1 MKVTFWG
8 VRGSIPTSGKDTTE
22 YGGHTSCVA
31 VVPGDDSPPLV
42 FDLGTGARPL
52 GRSLLKMGVE
62 TVHVL
67 LSHTHMDHIFALP
80 YFEPI
85 FSPSCRVHVGV
96 PAGSDGEARARI
108 GKYLNGI
115 FHPLRLDDL
124 GPRLRF
130 HGVPGGKTFNV
141 GPYRV
146 KTLRL
151 VHPGGTIGYRVDYGG
166 CTACYLTDTGPLARP
181 NEGVIVGE
189 EPTAMESEL
198 IELVHDADLLVMD
211 TTFDEAEYFAK
222 MHWGHAFPEYA
233 AKIAGLANV
242 KKLALFHHSPDA
254 VDSDLDALAARWE
267 RHTAPEVVVAKEGL
281 VVDLEG

>member
-1 MKVTFWG
+1 M
-8 VRGSIPTSGKDTTE
+8 DTAK

-31 VVPGDDSPPLV
+31 VSTGDGAPPLV
-42 FDLGTGARPL
+42 FDLGTGARGL
-52 GRSLLKMGVE
+52 GRSLLKEGVE

-96 PAGSDGEARARI
+96 PADSAGEARARI
-108 GKYLNGI
+108 GKYLNGV

-124 GPRLRF
+124 GPTLRF
-130 HGVPGGKTFNV
+130 HGVPAGKIFDV
-141 GPYRV
+141 GPYTV

-151 VHPGGTIGYRVDYGG
+151 VHPGGTIGYRVEYGG

-181 NEGVIVGE
+181 DEGVVVDA
-189 EPTAMESEL
+189 EPTDMEMEL
-198 IELVHDADLLVMD
+198 IELVQGADLLVMD
-211 TTFDEAEYFAK
+211 TTFDQDEYFAK

-233 AKIAGLANV
+233 AKIATMANV
-242 KKLALFHHSPDA
+242 KTLALFHHSPDA
-254 VDSDLDALAARWE
+254 VDSDLDALAAQWE
-267 RHTAPEVVVAKEGL
+267 RHTAPKVIVAKEGL